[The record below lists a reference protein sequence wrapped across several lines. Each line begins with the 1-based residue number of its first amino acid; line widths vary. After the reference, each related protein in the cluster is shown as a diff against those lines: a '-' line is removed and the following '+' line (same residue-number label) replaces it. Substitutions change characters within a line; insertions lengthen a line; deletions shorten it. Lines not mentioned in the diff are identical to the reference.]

1 MPKADFHIHTT
12 MSDGALT
19 PTEIVKKYKN
29 EEYDI
34 IAITDHDG
42 IDGVREAQIAGEALE
57 IQVIGGIE
65 FSTCIRGKDL
75 RNWGMDYRGKRGLD
89 MTGPEPDEFG
99 LVKST
104 DDEVGVHLLG
114 YYFDLGDK
122 RLAATLEKIRECRY
136 DRNMRLIEALR
147 KMGCELTYEEL
158 REGRKNDF
166 IGKPVIARMLVKKGY
181 IQTPAQAFEDG
192 KFLESEEAQHIEKN
206 KVDTLAAIDI
216 INCAGG
222 VPVVAHPMKI
232 KHIGDRTTEEFW
244 KNLEI
249 IIKGLKKSGLKGL
262 ECFHPNHS
270 HDESIRLVSL
280 AEKYHLH
287 ITQGSDFHGN
297 DFK

>member
-19 PTEIVKKYKN
+19 PTEIVKKYKA

-65 FSTCIRGKDL
+65 FSTCIRGVNL
-75 RNWGMDYRGKRGLD
+75 REWGMDYHGKRGLN

-114 YYFDLGDK
+114 YYFDLEDK
-122 RLAATLEKIRECRY
+122 RLVATLEKIRECRY

-147 KMGCELTYEEL
+147 RMGYELSYEEL

-181 IQTPAQAFEDG
+181 IENPAQAFESG
-192 KFLESEEAQHIEKN
+192 KYLEAEEAQSIEKN

-216 INCAGG
+216 INGAGG

-232 KHIGDRTTEEFW
+232 KHIGDRTTEDFW
-244 KNLEI
+244 QNLEI
-249 IIKGLKKSGLKGL
+249 IIKGLKKNGLKGL
-262 ECFHPNHS
+262 ECFHPS
-270 HDESIRLVSL
+270 HTHDDSIRLVGL